1 MKLEAWL
8 KRNLRDKNLFGEH
21 TLPSYSCLSISTRQ
35 LCNVEFKSSV
45 ALCLPSKD
53 GAMIVRWSQNLSSEL
68 RTKMKKKKK
77 KRFKFASEFKESS
90 NQTNIPLPWAIMSF
104 IHQFS
109 SVTVRGRFTAF
120 TLQFCAT
127 DVRTTHDNLQSSD
140 TPHHNVF
147 NSI

>member
-1 MKLEAWL
+1 MISESVF
-8 KRNLRDKNLFGEH
+8 RVENKNE
-21 TLPSYSCLSISTRQ
+21 
-35 LCNVEFKSSV
+35 
-45 ALCLPSKD
+45 
-53 GAMIVRWSQNLSSEL
+53 
-68 RTKMKKKKK
+68 KKKK